1 MLPLLLG
8 LAAFAL
14 YFLYDINSISRQY
27 RLLRSFFALGTLLLG
42 AALVLDLAAAFTA
55 GAISGAVDCVL
66 LFCSALCF
74 AALIYSLFF
83 ALPFDETY
91 VAENSPRCVYS
102 GGVYGLCRHP
112 GILCFFGMELLLG
125 LAALPTAMLL
135 RGMIFSALN
144 LLYAY
149 FQDRISFPK
158 TFCDYSDYQKNVP
171 FLIPDGASL
180 RRFWKT
186 LPHAE
191 KEEVEV

>member
-1 MLPLLLG
+1 MLPLILG

-27 RLLRSFFALGTLLLG
+27 RLLHSFFTLGTLLLG
-42 AALVLDLAAAFTA
+42 TAVVLDLARAFSSA
-55 GAISGAVDCVL
+55 AISGLPDCLL
-66 LFCSALCF
+66 LFGSALCF
-74 AALIYSLFF
+74 AALIYCLFF

-112 GILCFFGMELLLG
+112 GILCFFGMELMMG
-125 LAALPTAMLL
+125 LAALPGRMLI
-135 RGMIFSALN
+135 RGLIFSALN
-144 LLYAY
+144 LLYAFY
-149 FQDRISFPK
+149 QDRVSFPK
-158 TFCDYSDYQKNVP
+158 TFCDYSDYQKKVP

-180 RRFWKT
+180 RRFWKA
-186 LPHAE
+186 LRHAE